1 MNDGENTEAI
11 VAGMVTPF
19 IFLLTVSAI
28 IIVCW
33 RWYSHSQCY
42 FPYHKFS
49 YAGST
54 SGSQAQF
61 LWSLQPLVSQQVM
74 TNSLE

>member
-33 RWYSHSQCY
+33 RWYSHSQCS
-42 FPYHKFS
+42 FS
-49 YAGST
+49 YYKFFLYRKYIRFSDSIPVVSST
-54 SGSQAQF
+54 TCKPIGDDQ
-61 LWSLQPLVSQQVM
+61 
-74 TNSLE
+74 